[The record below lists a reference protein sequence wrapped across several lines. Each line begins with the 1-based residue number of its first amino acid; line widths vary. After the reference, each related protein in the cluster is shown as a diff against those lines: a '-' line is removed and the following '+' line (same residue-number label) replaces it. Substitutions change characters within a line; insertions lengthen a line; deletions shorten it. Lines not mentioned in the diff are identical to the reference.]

1 MSKRKPAL
9 LIQDIIESGK
19 KILTY
24 TTGLDYDGFVANDLV
39 VDTSSMLDAMNGQ
52 EFQFAD
58 SDGVH
63 HTSYF
68 QQAKTAEKIRE
79 WLGIAE

>member
-1 MSKRKPAL
+1 VFAGAEAL
-9 LIQDIIESGK
+9 RLADAAV
-19 KILTY
+19 
-24 TTGLDYDGFVANDLV
+24 DAFVFPGANDLV
-39 VDTSSMLDAMNGQ
+39 VDTDSMLDAMNGQ
-52 EFQFAD
+52 EFRFAD

-79 WLGIAE
+79 WLGIQE